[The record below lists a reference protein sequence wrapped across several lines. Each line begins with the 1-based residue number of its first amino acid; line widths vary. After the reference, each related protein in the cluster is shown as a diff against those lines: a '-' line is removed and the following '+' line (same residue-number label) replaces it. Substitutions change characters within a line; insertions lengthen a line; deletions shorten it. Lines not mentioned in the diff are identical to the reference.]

1 MRISTVTLLVITLIG
16 FASVGVRA
24 EEPEHITGLNVP
36 EAAAVPLSLSTV
48 RQETLVI
55 GEKSSSAP
63 AANAVLHIDNNN
75 RLVGLS
81 N

>member
-1 MRISTVTLLVITLIG
+1 MRISTVALLVVTLIG
-16 FASVGVRA
+16 FTSVGVRA
-24 EEPEHITGLNVP
+24 EEPEHVTGHNVP

-48 RQETLVI
+48 RQESLVT
-55 GEKSSSAP
+55 GEKSSSSP
-63 AANAVLHIDNNN
+63 AANAVLHIDNSN